1 MESELVN
8 NNLMLFTFLNP
19 LKEKNLMKLL
29 KLNLQ
34 LKYLK
39 KLYSDNKEISLLGLN
54 SGDIC
59 VLMVKNLMMMN
70 GWPPLIVLLKNN
82 LL

>member
-1 MESELVN
+1 MESELIN

-59 VLMVKNLMMMN
+59 VLMV
-70 GWPPLIVLLKNN
+70 
-82 LL
+82 